1 MTKLVFIAH
10 PISGNIKDNV
20 KNILEICKKVHTKDI
35 IPIAPYLTAFQYLD
49 NEIKDDKERGVQANE
64 EFFKR
69 KIIDEL
75 WLCGDKISKGMREEI
90 KLSKENNIPI
100 KFYNKELEKEL

>member
-10 PISGNIKDNV
+10 PITGNIEENIKD
-20 KNILEICKKVHTKDI
+20 ILKICKKVHTSDI
-35 IPIAPYLTAFQYLD
+35 IPIAPYLVAFQYLD
-49 NEIKDDKERGVQANE
+49 NEIKDDKEKGVQANKV
-64 EFFKR
+64 FFKR

-90 KLSKENNIPI
+90 RLSKENNIPI
-100 KFYNKELEKEL
+100 KCYNKELEKEL